1 MSGVDYVR
9 FIDSP
14 AARRISLL
22 VWVGGSVALLAA
34 GVLYALTLVRSMAPP
49 HNVYVPILILVFPL
63 FFWSFVVTTRY
74 TGLGR
79 RPLGEL
85 PMAWRALTAA
95 VPRPAIRVYLSHR

>member
-1 MSGVDYVR
+1 MDYVR